1 MIGIIGDLHLKED
14 LGYADYISDRR
25 IPEEKEVL
33 DFIVESL
40 KDCDKIVFMGDQ
52 LNSRTSSPHTI
63 KKFVNFLERF
73 DKQELFILAG
83 NHEKFGDGRSA
94 MDFLKEITNKKWTVI
109 TNEVLEKDGLVFCP
123 FFTKAEIEATDND
136 DAIKKIM
143 KMLPD
148 GKALFV
154 HHTISDTLTT
164 SGISTNMFSEP
175 ILSQKALLKKYE
187 WVIGGHIHNPQ
198 VEGTVVVAGAIFN
211 NEVGELKRYV
221 WKLDLEGK
229 HKSGASKSS
238 GPSQSLLQI
247 ELPGRA
253 IYKLE
258 NPSDDDLKD
267 IRKDSIIKV
276 ILTKKITNDEIDK
289 LKLKLKKFDAYILL
303 EQVPKERKKLHFGEG
318 ESLLEFDIEQLLE
331 LYAKEKKVDINKL
344 KHGFELIK

>member
-1 MIGIIGDLHLKED
+1 MIGIIGDLHLKEN

-25 IPEEKEVL
+25 VPEEKKVL
-33 DFIVESL
+33 DFIVKSL
-40 KDCDKIVFMGDQ
+40 EDCDKIVFLGDQ

-73 DKQELFILAG
+73 NGKELFILAG

-109 TNEVLEKDGLVFCP
+109 TDEVLEKDGMVFCP
-123 FFTKAEIEATDND
+123 FFTKAELEATDNK

-143 KMLPD
+143 EKLPD
-148 GKALFV
+148 GKVLFA
-154 HHTISDTLTT
+154 HHTISDTLTA
-164 SGISTNMFSEP
+164 SGISTNAFSEP
-175 ILSQKALLKKYE
+175 ILPKKKLEDKYG

-198 VEGTVVVAGAIFN
+198 SKGKTTIAGAIFN
-211 NEVGELKRYV
+211 NEVGELKRYI
-221 WKLDLEGK
+221 WKLNFQPIGEGK
-229 HKSGASKSS
+229 AKIDEHIV
-238 GPSQSLLQI
+238 QI

-258 NPSDDDLKD
+258 NPTDEELKD
-267 IRKDSIIKV
+267 IKKDSIIKV
-276 ILTKKITNDEIDK
+276 ILTKKITNDEIEELKTK
-289 LKLKLKKFDAYILL
+289 LKRFDAYLLL
-303 EQVPKERKKLHFGEG
+303 EQIPKQRKKLHFGEG